1 MRDGKTVLSPVR
13 AVEEFCWRDTPWGDM
28 TRIQNRTERW
38 DAPEE
43 SVYPS
48 LHTRRL
54 STCAAGFN
62 CSPEKTDGILIA
74 LDAATPSH
82 VFFAV

>member
-1 MRDGKTVLSPVR
+1 MGSEGWKDRVITGEGCR
-13 AVEEFCWRDTPWGDM
+13 RICWRDTPWGDM

-48 LHTRRL
+48 LHT
-54 STCAAGFN
+54 
-62 CSPEKTDGILIA
+62 K
-74 LDAATPSH
+74 H
-82 VFFAV
+82 